1 MTDNDTSI
9 RLRLGVE
16 PANPPVVHARGELDY
31 RNCDQLG
38 AFLNEVIDEHGP
50 TIRLELAALEF
61 VDSSGIK
68 ALGVAAKAAAAASGS
83 LIISSLGPQLL
94 RVLEVTGFRELFEIP
109 PDCRIVRKAEPEEP
123 AEGELCDFHIAP
135 GADACRTARDSV
147 CDFAENLG
155 FNASAV
161 DDIRLAV
168 GEAFS
173 NAVRHGQAAEAPI
186 QIRCREIEDRL
197 LIELKY
203 PGDLFYPDRIPL
215 PTAESGCEGG
225 MGIYFMRLVMD
236 AVEYDFRDGYTHL
249 VLEKRR

>member
-1 MTDNDTSI
+1 MADNNTSI
-9 RLRLGVE
+9 GLSLSLDDATV
-16 PANPPVVHARGELDY
+16 PVVHARGELDY
-31 RNCDQLG
+31 RNCEQLS
-38 AFLNEVIDEHGP
+38 AFLAEVIDEHGP
-50 TIRLELAALEF
+50 TIRLELGALEF

-68 ALGVAAKAAAAASGS
+68 ALGIAAKAAAAARGS
-83 LIISSLGPQLL
+83 IIISSLGPQLL
-94 RVLEVTGFRELFEIP
+94 RVLEVTGFRELFDIP
-109 PDCRIVRKAEPEEP
+109 ADCRVVREEESECAAAGKP
-123 AEGELCDFHIAP
+123 RDFHIAP
-135 GADACRTARDSV
+135 GEDACRKARDSV

-155 FNASAV
+155 FAEAAV

-173 NAVRHGQAAEAPI
+173 NAVRHGHAAEAPI

-203 PGDLFYPDRIPL
+203 PGDLFYPDRIPP
-215 PTAESGCEGG
+215 PTAESGCDGG

-236 AVEYDFRDGYTHL
+236 VVEYDFRDGYTHL